1 MKAACMPNSQHAA
14 TCTPLSSL
22 ETIGKNYIFYF
33 SIFYWQIGLRA
44 KTQDNVLGKFRPQNS
59 MINISECMTVVRVFH
74 QRCHFDESCNAWE
87 SIKLEKMNT
96 GAAHILSSHI
106 IDRGPQTERNE
117 CVRMFPHFHSNRC
130 VVCAS
135 LWLITS
141 VQAAMGEGV
150 LYPGEGLVKRKIDK
164 YYGVRPLRV
173 ATVKPH
179 YGHLDLN
186 WRNHFKDLLKDSTQL
201 SLLAC
206 FHALWPPVPLGSQ
219 YAGCK
224 HIICWHGVDAG
235 GMLLATKIGG
245 DTRPK
250 RWREKLFCTKGLNRL
265 SFTWIDL
272 SRPSVLRL
280 SPARWSSDGEEPTH
294 R

>member
-1 MKAACMPNSQHAA
+1 
-14 TCTPLSSL
+14 
-22 ETIGKNYIFYF
+22 
-33 SIFYWQIGLRA
+33 
-44 KTQDNVLGKFRPQNS
+44 
-59 MINISECMTVVRVFH
+59 
-74 QRCHFDESCNAWE
+74 
-87 SIKLEKMNT
+87 
-96 GAAHILSSHI
+96 
-106 IDRGPQTERNE
+106 
-117 CVRMFPHFHSNRC
+117 
-130 VVCAS
+130 
-135 LWLITS
+135 
-141 VQAAMGEGV
+141 MGEGV

-235 GMLLATKIGG
+235 GMFVCNKNRWWYQAQKMKGKAFLHKRIEQIVVHL
-245 DTRPK
+245 DRP
-250 RWREKLFCTKGLNRL
+250 L
-265 SFTWIDL
+265 SAQRAASL
-272 SRPSVLRL
+272 SSPLVLRWWRTD
-280 SPARWSSDGEEPTH
+280 SPLEQGSHCFATVNKTKQNKTH
-294 R
+294 FSFNVFTKDWAKTVTLKAICLDVIT